1 MPQMLFFHGCSP
13 LSKSF
18 GASQVVQDLFH
29 QPYHSAHLD
38 FLQVFSVDDP
48 MECTEWT
55 RKRPFATEAPHDLRG
70 SGTWMLLETRL
81 RSDDGKKVSPFQ
93 RFVGFEISKF
103 KTFCLVLFKAP
114 GDGRTNSLSGGAMR
128 QLPPSRCPRSSGST
142 LEMNSKCLAKDIKKD
157 VNVEEAN
164 HDQSESIP
172 ISFP

>member
-1 MPQMLFFHGCSP
+1 MQRNLQDSEGIQIVRAIFPETSKTYCWWGNPKNHLRWPQMLFFHGFPSFPP

-81 RSDDGKKVSPFQ
+81 RSDDRKKGSPFQ
-93 RFVGFEISKF
+93 RFVVWN
-103 KTFCLVLFKAP
+103 L
-114 GDGRTNSLSGGAMR
+114 
-128 QLPPSRCPRSSGST
+128 
-142 LEMNSKCLAKDIKKD
+142 
-157 VNVEEAN
+157 
-164 HDQSESIP
+164 
-172 ISFP
+172 